1 MKLRG
6 GSGYDGVARGGVER
20 PGINTPVACGG
31 RAGSETGWLAGSSAE
46 KAWIESR
53 TRQKAGQGA
62 GVVQKTVDG
71 GANVEKPRNVEKP
84 LEKGKS
90 LQSLAENAP

>member
-1 MKLRG
+1 
-6 GSGYDGVARGGVER
+6 
-20 PGINTPVACGG
+20 
-31 RAGSETGWLAGSSAE
+31 
-46 KAWIESR
+46 
-53 TRQKAGQGA
+53 
-62 GVVQKTVDG
+62 VVQKTVDG